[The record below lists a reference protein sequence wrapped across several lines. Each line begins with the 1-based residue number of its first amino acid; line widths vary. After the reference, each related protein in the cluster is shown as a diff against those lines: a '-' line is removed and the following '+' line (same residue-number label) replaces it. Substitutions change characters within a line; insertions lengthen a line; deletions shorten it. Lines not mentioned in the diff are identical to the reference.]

1 MRPATGPPAAWRL
14 APSRGEQDLR
24 IERRFVSK
32 KKRRTEFEGER
43 PPDAK
48 APPRAG
54 KVMREG
60 PPDTASVR
68 AKSSGHGK
76 KTADK
81 WNQ

>member
-1 MRPATGPPAAWRL
+1 MDSRAAARL
-14 APSRGEQDLR
+14 ALVRLLLTNLLSIGMVLLMR
-24 IERRFVSK
+24 
-32 KKRRTEFEGER
+32 KRRTEFENER

-60 PPDTASVR
+60 PPETASVR

>member
-1 MRPATGPPAAWRL
+1 MPGLHTASRL
-14 APSRGEQDLR
+14 AASGGEQDLLDR
-24 IERRFVSK
+24 EEGLVSK
-32 KKRRTEFEGER
+32 KKRRTEFENEL

-60 PPDTASVR
+60 PPETASVR

>member
-1 MRPATGPPAAWRL
+1 MDTRTGRVSPWSAVSKTFP
-14 APSRGEQDLR
+14 

-32 KKRRTEFEGER
+32 RKRRTEFENER

-60 PPDTASVR
+60 PPETASVR

>member
-1 MRPATGPPAAWRL
+1 
-14 APSRGEQDLR
+14 
-24 IERRFVSK
+24 VSK